1 MLEAVRLIRE
11 QEFSVK
17 KAMAYISDAKQ
28 NPVPRMTWMN
38 RLARILPTAKPQMGR
53 PMQLSKDV

>member
-1 MLEAVRLIRE
+1 VRLIRE